1 MIKGAKVN
9 FHWADTEE
17 HKRVLELLKSAYWDV
32 INKKLGSNKWDEVTI
47 HLFKL
52 NNDVVVEINGS
63 KGDYFGNDFVAVTKS
78 FRMYDVFNEEEE
90 EEDN

>member
-1 MIKGAKVN
+1 MNKKYKIN
-9 FHWADTEE
+9 FHGQSRDER
-17 HKRVLELLKSAYWDV
+17 KKSFELLYSTYLEV
-32 INKKLGSNKWDEVTI
+32 IKKKLGSTKWDEVTI

-90 EEDN
+90 

>member
-17 HKRVLELLKSAYWDV
+17 HKRVLELLKSAYLEV
-32 INKKLGSNKWDEVTI
+32 INQKLGSTKWDEVTI

-63 KGDYFGNDFVAVTKS
+63 KGDYFGNDFEGLTKT
-78 FRMYDVFNEEEE
+78 FKMYDVFNEEEE
-90 EEDN
+90 GDN